1 MALKSVNSF
10 TPHTAF
16 EWTGHFFQGR
26 VSHQA
31 CMPEGDFSA
40 SWWSRLTWNK
50 SLCCLIY
57 WKKSSELFT
66 LIWLVIIT
74 WAICG
79 LSRCSHVWLF
89 VTPWTVARWA
99 LLSMGFSRPRT
110 LEWVTMPSSRGA
122 PIPGMEL
129 ASLRSPELGG
139 GCFFCLFFGVFF
151 LPLAPPGKSNGK
163 ESTYK
168 AGDAGLIPG
177 SVRSPGEVFLPG
189 KFHGQRKL
197 GGYPGVSELDLT
209 EQLTLELFAHTIKFL
224 LSFWRQPS
232 WSEGYPW
239 DE

>member
-1 MALKSVNSF
+1 VVSSYLEQVIMLPYILKEKF
-10 TPHTAF
+10 WAF
-16 EWTGHFFQGR
+16 HFNL
-26 VSHQA
+26 VSYHNLGYLWA
-31 CMPEGDFSA
+31 
-40 SWWSRLTWNK
+40 K
-50 SLCCLIY
+50 SLQSCLTVCDPMDCSPLG
-57 WKKSSELFT
+57 SSVHGILQAKNT
-66 LIWLVIIT
+66 
-74 WAICG
+74 G
-79 LSRCSHVWLF
+79 MGYH
-89 VTPWTVARWA
+89 A
-99 LLSMGFSRPRT
+99 LLQGSP
-110 LEWVTMPSSRGA
+110 PSQGWNLHLLDLLNW
-122 PIPGMEL
+122 EV
-129 ASLRSPELGG
+129 
-139 GCFFCLFFGVFF
+139 GVFF
-151 LPLAPPGKSNGK
+151 VCFLGFFFFLTLAPPGKSNGK

>member
-50 SLCCLIY
+50 SLCCLID

-79 LSRCSHVWLF
+79 LSLCSHVWLF
-89 VTPWTVARWA
+89 VTPWTVACQA
-99 LLSMGFSRPRT
+99 PLSMGILRARI
-110 LEWVTMPSSRGA
+110 LEWVARPSSRGSSQ
-122 PIPGMEL
+122 PRDWTQGSNPVL
-129 ASLRSPELGG
+129 PHCSLILYHLSHLG
-139 GCFFCLFFGVFF
+139 
-151 LPLAPPGKSNGK
+151 
-163 ESTYK
+163 STCK
-168 AGDAGLIPG
+168 KVTI
-177 SVRSPGEVFLPG
+177 
-189 KFHGQRKL
+189 
-197 GGYPGVSELDLT
+197 LT
-209 EQLTLELFAHTIKFL
+209 
-224 LSFWRQPS
+224 RPV
-232 WSEGYPW
+232 
-239 DE
+239 